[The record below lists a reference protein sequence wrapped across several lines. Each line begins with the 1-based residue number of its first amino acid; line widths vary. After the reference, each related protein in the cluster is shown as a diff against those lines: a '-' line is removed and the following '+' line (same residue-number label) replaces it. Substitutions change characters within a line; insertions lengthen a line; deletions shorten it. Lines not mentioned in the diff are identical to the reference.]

1 MEVLEK
7 YPVQLDNAYLRSRTI
22 TCHWELVRPADYTHN
37 FVIPPD
43 LTQSMQPAVTNTRS
57 EKNKP
62 GDLDESVKKQ
72 GLALE
77 VVASIDP
84 KMWKFSGQIVG
95 ALTGF
100 YAVKAKGKSWF
111 QDRKWLEQDWRKID
125 SDVDIFAI
133 ETNSAEISAD
143 SVRDRHQA
151 MANEVIAK
159 FTSSRLRT
167 EFVTLSGGG
176 IISFEHIAGSLCR
189 GWLNDSPIDFC
200 LDTIGAAVGNYIG
213 LSSLSWALGW
223 PRTPKS
229 RLADIKLIVCARQ
242 IQGSPARLQ
251 AVRDLYVH
259 PVNIRAN
266 HWGFIIACLKYDKAQ
281 QKLRVHTYMYEPLID
296 DDYHEEMETVWDGIA
311 KVEGGEER
319 KEREG
324 LRGLVERWHEELMP
338 ESLLVMDRIEWVEV
352 SQQPDFACCGIMVVA
367 QVHNYLTEN
376 LERQQYQVTKNDV
389 RVMRL
394 RMLWTIMCYSQER
407 VMSDSDTASTSQ
419 IRQQLL
425 DQL

>member
-1 MEVLEK
+1 MKQLRQTKLSSQPDRLAVHKYPSGLTVSLDQLLVWARNTPNVKFVMEVLEK
-7 YPVQLDNAYLRSRTI
+7 YPVQLEDAYLRSRTI

-43 LTQSMQPAVTNTRS
+43 LTQSMQAAVTNTRS

-77 VVASIDP
+77 IVASIDP
-84 KMWKFSGQIVG
+84 KMWKFSGQFVG
-95 ALTGF
+95 PLTGF

-111 QDRKWLEQDWRKID
+111 QDRKWLEQDWRKLD
-125 SDVDIFAI
+125 SDVDIFAN
-133 ETNSAEISAD
+133 ETNTAEISAD
-143 SVRDRHQA
+143 GVRDRHQA

-176 IISFEHIAGSLCR
+176 IISFEHIVGSLCR

-229 RLADIKLIVCARQ
+229 RLADIKFI
-242 IQGSPARLQ
+242 
-251 AVRDLYVH
+251 VH
-259 PVNIRAN
+259 PVNLRAN
-266 HWGFIIACLKYDKAQ
+266 HWGVIIACLKYDKAQ
-281 QKLRVHTYMYEPLID
+281 QKLRVYTYMYEPLID

-319 KEREG
+319 DEREG
-324 LRGLVERWHEELMP
+324 LRGFVERWHEESMP
-338 ESLLVMDRIEWVEV
+338 ESLLVVDPIEWVEV
-352 SQQPDFACCGIMVVA
+352 PQQPDFACCGIMVVA

-389 RVMRL
+389 KVMRL
-394 RMLWTIMCYSQER
+394 RK
-407 VMSDSDTASTSQ
+407 
-419 IRQQLL
+419 
-425 DQL
+425 